1 MPNDQAHVSF
11 ERVADDHLPMLHAWL
26 SEPHVRQWWGDP
38 DKEVALIR
46 DGCATGEVDGF
57 IFHVA
62 GEPAGYIQSWTP
74 SEYDEEPWAKDLPGN
89 VPGVDIFIG
98 PPEMTGKG
106 VATLALRA
114 FAETLFASGA
124 PRIVI
129 DPDAGNRR
137 AVRAYAKAGFVPF
150 GEWIDASGR
159 TLLMELTRTEF
170 ERTT

>member
-1 MPNDQAHVSF
+1 MPTDQGHVSF
-11 ERVADDHLPMLHAWL
+11 ERVADNHLPMLHAWL

-38 DKEVALIR
+38 DKEVELIR

-62 GEPAGYIQSWTP
+62 GVPAGYIQSWTP
-74 SEYDEEPWAKDLPGN
+74 SEYDEEPWAKELPAD

-106 VATLALRA
+106 VASLALRA
-114 FAETLFASGA
+114 FAQMLFAAGA
-124 PRIVI
+124 SRIVI

-170 ERTT
+170 ERNS